1 MAIDYNAQMLNYYP
15 EIIKAIKDFQELIK
29 VQSFEVEEMHEE
41 LAKILTNAYVST
53 ADESNLAKWEKFL
66 GITPLEQGEDDLETW
81 ISDRRETIL
90 ARLYHTEKMNSKSIE
105 DVVKIFTGGQVKSYF
120 RDGVIYVLHFC
131 NEHFLGSAPEHV
143 YRIYVSKDN
152 GVSFKELCVVP
163 FPDTTKRGYGSILF
177 DEFGYLHAFAYNESK
192 ENELDHVVSKDCGKT
207 WEVLKPCYLEK
218 CIRNPQTALI
228 VGVYIIHGRAW
239 DSTGFVFYTSDDCET
254 WDEGTY
260 LHEQRGAC
268 YYSNNINL
276 KDEKGNFLLIQY
288 SKSYME
294 HPYSARVNVQHVV
307 LRVKKK

>member
-120 RDGVIYVLHFC
+120 RDGVIYVLISPPRGGKKYKFE
-131 NEHFLGSAPEHV
+131 NVEQ
-143 YRIYVSKDN
+143 
-152 GVSFKELCVVP
+152 ELQKKTP
-163 FPDTTKRGYGSILF
+163 AHLIL
-177 DEFGYLHAFAYNESK
+177 
-192 ENELDHVVSKDCGKT
+192 
-207 WEVLKPCYLEK
+207 
-218 CIRNPQTALI
+218 
-228 VGVYIIHGRAW
+228 
-239 DSTGFVFYTSDDCET
+239 
-254 WDEGTY
+254 
-260 LHEQRGAC
+260 
-268 YYSNNINL
+268 
-276 KDEKGNFLLIQY
+276 
-288 SKSYME
+288 
-294 HPYSARVNVQHVV
+294 NVQQNYRTWGEVKNTHVTWKGV
-307 LRVKKK
+307 FDVSNWEEVCYIALDTNATSLMSLR